1 MNVAGRFAVFFAAL
15 FASALLYMGADWQT
29 EIAAINIANGWP
41 FAWPLCFLWES
52 NWAAFDFWRLIRY
65 ILVAGWVGFLIYY
78 YVKSTLLSEK
88 T

>member
-1 MNVAGRFAVFFAAL
+1 MFFAAL
-15 FASALLYMGADWQT
+15 FTSALLYVGADWQT
-29 EIAAINIANGWP
+29 EICAINIANHWDTY
-41 FAWPLCFLWES
+41 AWIMCAWTLS

-65 ILVAGWVGFLIYY
+65 ILVVGWVGFLVYY